1 MKEKMTKRDI
11 FSNCSYLDVNHFL
24 METFTGGVNKAT
36 LQKATTTRRPTRQCC
51 AFNLSSGI
59 SN

>member
-1 MKEKMTKRDI
+1 MKEKMAKRDI

-36 LQKATTTRRPTRQCC
+36 LQKATIQRVNAALLICPAVFQI
-51 AFNLSSGI
+51 N
-59 SN
+59 

>member
-24 METFTGGVNKAT
+24 METFTGAVNKAT
-36 LQKATTTRRPTRQCC
+36 LQKATITRQCC

>member
-11 FSNCSYLDVNHFL
+11 FSNCSYLDIYHFL

-36 LQKATTTRRPTRQCC
+36 LEKGITTRQCC

>member
-24 METFTGGVNKAT
+24 METFTGVLIKQHYRKPLKRVNAA
-36 LQKATTTRRPTRQCC
+36 LLICPAVFQI
-51 AFNLSSGI
+51 N
-59 SN
+59 